1 MDENDLDLAATMMEA
16 LRVGHNR
23 HRPCFGGGGDGDSNG
38 SLLLDSDTIG
48 VTSSTS
54 SSSSE
59 SAATRGGIA
68 NFGSVIHQPSGFE
81 DYVYDDPLGHV
92 RTFENGDSIDDEV
105 NGTSKQHNSGE
116 DDDGFMSVS
125 KDGDVTRQHCSSSS
139 SNRRIKHT
147 RSNGSSDDEDDDDV
161 PVLDLFTGTFD
172 PDFANFDAFDDVAA
186 DNCVGIDLFDSTED
200 HRATQTVDS
209 FMFSTTPLDLVDSL
223 SE

>member
-1 MDENDLDLAATMMEA
+1 VVGEIDMDENDLDLAATMMEA

-23 HRPCFGGGGDGDSNG
+23 HRPCFGGGSDGDSNG

-54 SSSSE
+54 SSSSSLE

-92 RTFENGDSIDDEV
+92 RTFENGDSIDDEA
-105 NGTSKQHNSGE
+105 NGKSKQQNSDD

-125 KDGDVTRQHCSSSS
+125 RDGDVTRQHCSSSS
-139 SNRRIKHT
+139 SSNGRIKHT
-147 RSNGSSDDEDDDDV
+147 RSNGSSDDEDEV

-186 DNCVGIDLFDSTED
+186 DNGVGRRSSCNTNG
-200 HRATQTVDS
+200 
-209 FMFSTTPLDLVDSL
+209 
-223 SE
+223 